1 MDRQQRITVFQENL
15 ELFKEGC
22 YETSDGRR
30 IRLRPSKPEYY
41 DSPFELEAEPP
52 VPGGT
57 EFEVVNEDC
66 IAVTRRLKK
75 EGYNVAVLNMASLKH
90 PGGGVETGAGAQE
103 EQLCRRSN
111 LIQTLYQFSKEK
123 SQLCKEL
130 SLPLREVQ
138 YPMHPRFGGIYSPD
152 VVFFRESENK
162 GCVLSNRPFTAAVIS
177 VAAISHPRLD
187 GNGRMLDREVQQT
200 KDKIRTILR
209 IGLEYGHDALVLG
222 ALGCG
227 AFANPPAQM
236 ASLFHEVFEEHEFKD
251 QYRRI
256 VFAILED
263 RNSRRNSAEGN
274 FIPFKKEFETP

>member
-15 ELFKEGC
+15 ELFKEGY
-22 YETSDGRR
+22 YETSDSRR
-30 IRLRPSKPEYY
+30 IRLRPLKPEFY
-41 DSPFELEAEPP
+41 DSPFELETEPP

-57 EFEVVNEDC
+57 IFEVVNEDC
-66 IAVTRRLKK
+66 IVVTRRLKI

-111 LIQTLYQFSKEK
+111 LVLTLYQFSKEK

-130 SLPLREVQ
+130 NLPIRKEQ
-138 YPMHPRFGGIYSPD
+138 YPMNPRYGGIYSPE
-152 VVFFRESENK
+152 VVFFREGENN
-162 GCVLSNRPFTAAVIS
+162 GYALSDTPFTASVIS

-187 GNGRMLDREVQQT
+187 EGGRMFAKEVQQT

-222 ALGCG
+222 AWGCG
-227 AFANPPAQM
+227 AFANPPTQM
-236 ASLFHEVFEEHEFKD
+236 ARLFHEVFEEPEFKN
-251 QYRRI
+251 QYRRV

-274 FIPFKKEFETP
+274 FIPFKKEFEIP